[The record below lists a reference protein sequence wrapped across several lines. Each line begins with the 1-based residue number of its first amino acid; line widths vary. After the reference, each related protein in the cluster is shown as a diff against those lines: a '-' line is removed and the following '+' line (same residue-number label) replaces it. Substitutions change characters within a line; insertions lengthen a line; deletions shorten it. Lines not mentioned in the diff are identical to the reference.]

1 MEKGTSYSH
10 RSVSRKSALRI
21 LQSWCVDL
29 NLRRNYSNPQTAYKM
44 CLIRTYLCRVYNSKK
59 KVPRV
64 MRPFPGCK
72 EEQKG
77 EKENV
82 KHQFEFL
89 AAVARNGRV
98 WFSFQ
103 TTSDTVKQLIN
114 LLVDQKLIQMD
125 CSRLGD
131 RAVAETSRSFSVLLT
146 DWKGIIVFVLAESEE

>member
-1 MEKGTSYSH
+1 MFDKDLPLPCIQLQEEGSSGDEALPRLQGGT
-10 RSVSRKSALRI
+10 
-21 LQSWCVDL
+21 
-29 NLRRNYSNPQTAYKM
+29 
-44 CLIRTYLCRVYNSKK
+44 
-59 KVPRV
+59 
-64 MRPFPGCK
+64 
-72 EEQKG
+72 KG

-82 KHQFEFL
+82 KYQFEFL

-125 CSRLGD
+125 WSRLGD